1 MSRRVIGPATALAL
15 LLALGGC
22 ASDPVVEAA
31 PTAPAGAALAVAI
44 ADAVPPARLSAVI
57 ADFDAA
63 LKAKLALLPLSSAY
77 RLVGGDGAPV
87 RLLLDADRAFEV
99 GNAQMKPELL
109 LPLADV
115 ADVGRATGAW
125 VIHVIGTASTSDE
138 AELAE
143 RRAASVLAYL
153 ASRGF
158 SAGRLRSETRS
169 GRGHGVD
176 LQFVPIVEGREAQAW
191 MSPAAL
197 GARR

>member
-1 MSRRVIGPATALAL
+1 MSRRVIGAATALAL

-31 PTAPAGAALAVAI
+31 PTAPAGAALAIAI

-87 RLLLDADRAFEV
+87 RLLLDVDRAFEV

-176 LQFVPIVEGREAQAW
+176 LHFVPIVEGREAQAW
-191 MSPAAL
+191 MPPAAL